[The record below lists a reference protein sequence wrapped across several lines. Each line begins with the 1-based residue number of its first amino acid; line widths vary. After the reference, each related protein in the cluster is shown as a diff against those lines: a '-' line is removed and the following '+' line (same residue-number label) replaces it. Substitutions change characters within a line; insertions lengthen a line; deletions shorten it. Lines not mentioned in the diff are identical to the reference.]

1 MEYFTDAEMF
11 KIGSDGRMCHKRDGD
26 TWADKVLDG
35 VGLDETMY
43 WENCGYS
50 YVEEDAGD
58 EIVGDRKISGEVQE
72 TTKKWGKERGE
83 GKFKREKKI
92 PQKKRKKLK
101 WWPRQPKKLSI
112 N

>member
-1 MEYFTDAEMF
+1 MF
-11 KIGSDGRMCHKRDGD
+11 KIGSDGRDRDRRDGD

-58 EIVGDRKISGEVQE
+58 EIVGERKISGEVQE
-72 TTKKWGKERGE
+72 TTKIWGKERGE
-83 GKFKREKKI
+83 GKFKRMKKVLKEI
-92 PQKKRKKLK
+92 KKRLQTQTKAASGTKDY
-101 WWPRQPKKLSI
+101 PKLS
-112 N
+112 